1 MGEIKTD
8 SERELKLEIGNLKLT
23 DLKKVLVGFNLGLLE
38 TSDGCIF
45 LCRR

>member
-1 MGEIKTD
+1 MADLKTD

-45 LCRR
+45 LCRC